1 MAATRL
7 LALRP
12 GRALQGTGL
21 PVVGLHANHPAD
33 VILSFSFS
41 FLKILFTLRLYFAV
55 YNMHF
60 FAQVFEGKIRMHIM
74 HVIRG

>member
-21 PVVGLHANHPAD
+21 PVVGLRANHPAD

-60 FAQVFEGKIRMHIM
+60 FAQVFEGKIRLHIM